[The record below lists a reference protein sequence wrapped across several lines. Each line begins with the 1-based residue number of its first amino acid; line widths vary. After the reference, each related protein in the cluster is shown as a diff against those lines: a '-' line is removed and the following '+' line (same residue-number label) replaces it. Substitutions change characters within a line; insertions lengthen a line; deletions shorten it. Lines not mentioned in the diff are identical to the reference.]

1 MAEEQNLKEADL
13 NESASFVSGRH
24 PYKVSEEELD
34 DILKTAP
41 PLTVELQQQA
51 AKLLSGSKKK
61 GDVGLVSLLH
71 GVAILDPEV
80 QQDPVS
86 GERVADAF
94 RKILD
99 VVDSDW
105 RRKFTVLG
113 VGKSAGYIKRPEGLT
128 ALSLYQVLGPRAAGG
143 KRTLKRVVKRA
154 EAQDEAQRKDGDV

>member
-1 MAEEQNLKEADL
+1 MAEEQNQKEADL
-13 NESASFVSGRH
+13 DEPASFVSGRH
-24 PYKVSEEELD
+24 PHKISEEELD
-34 DILKTAP
+34 EMLRSAP

-51 AKLLSGSKKK
+51 AKLLVGSKKK
-61 GDVGLVSLLH
+61 GDVGLVQMLH
-71 GVAILDPEV
+71 GVTIMDPEV

-99 VVDSDW
+99 VVDTDW

-128 ALSLYQVLGPRAAGG
+128 ALSLYQIIGPKAAGS
-143 KRTLKRVVKRA
+143 KRSLKRSARHA
-154 EAQDEAQRKDGDV
+154 EAQHKGGDL

>member
-13 NESASFVSGRH
+13 DESASFVSGRH
-24 PYKVSEEELD
+24 PYKVSEEEKLD
-34 DILKTAP
+34 EILKTAP

-128 ALSLYQVLGPRAAGG
+128 ALSLYQVIGPRAAGD
-143 KRTLKRVVKRA
+143 KRIPKRAVKRD
-154 EAQDEAQRKDGDV
+154 AQDEAQRKDGDA